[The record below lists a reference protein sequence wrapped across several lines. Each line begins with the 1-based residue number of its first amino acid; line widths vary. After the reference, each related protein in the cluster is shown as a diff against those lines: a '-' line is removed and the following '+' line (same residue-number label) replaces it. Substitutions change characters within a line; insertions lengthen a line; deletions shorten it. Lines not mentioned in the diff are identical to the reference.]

1 MKRTFSILLCSLLM
15 NTGLALAQTPYET
28 LVTYRAQYPTPMSG
42 LQAAALLNRVAWDF
56 RDQGMKLLGK
66 SGGENCPM
74 PNGILISCDFLVH
87 APTLTGHDV
96 MSGAQG
102 GAGSVTGFTWGP
114 GPEPLADSIASGAR
128 TLVDPIQ
135 PSNGGGVTPT
145 PTPSPSP
152 VPTPVTNGTF
162 LNTQEIIRLANEIY
176 KIQVEHEQAEAIERA
191 KADAFRQAVGHEY
204 QKFFTFVA
212 KYILP
217 AVGAV
222 FVGRGLGK

>member
-1 MKRTFSILLCSLLM
+1 MKRIFLSTLICMCVANAAF
-15 NTGLALAQTPYET
+15 AQTPYET

-102 GAGSVTGFTWGP
+102 GAGTVTPFVWGP
-114 GPEPLADSIASGAR
+114 GPEPLADAIASGAR
-128 TLVDPIQ
+128 TLVDPVQ
-135 PSNGGGVTPT
+135 PSSGPT
-145 PTPSPSP
+145 PGPAPSPTPAP
-152 VPTPVTNGTF
+152 VGDHAVVIDI
-162 LNTQEIIRLANEIY
+162 QRLANEIY
-176 KIQVEHEQAEAIERA
+176 KIQVEHEAAEAVERA
-191 KADAFRQAVGHEY
+191 KAEEFREAVKTKWESIGKPLLSFIGKY
-204 QKFFTFVA
+204 VAPAITTWLVASKVA
-212 KYILP
+212 K
-217 AVGAV
+217 
-222 FVGRGLGK
+222 